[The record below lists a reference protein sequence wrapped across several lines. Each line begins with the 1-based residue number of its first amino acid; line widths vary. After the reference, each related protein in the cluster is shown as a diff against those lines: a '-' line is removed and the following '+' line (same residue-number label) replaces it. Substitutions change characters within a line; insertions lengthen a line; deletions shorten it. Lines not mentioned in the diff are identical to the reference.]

1 MRSHHPIIV
10 KKMFYEDKSFLYIA
24 TRGLGSILVV
34 FVLLSSF
41 MFALLNGGAF
51 WQNLRYNLFL
61 LTPFASAELR
71 EGDILEIEERLI
83 SSSANV
89 VNNPNVS
96 TSSEGATL
104 VIPKIGVETPI
115 VIPRNNSKSAI
126 LASLEEGV
134 GLYPGSVNPGV
145 SGRSI
150 ILGHSSLASWY
161 RGGYATIFSLLPNLQ
176 PGDEVIVFANGERL
190 TYEVYDSQVMSPQA
204 VNSFVNQ
211 PVQGHEIVLIT
222 CYPIGSASQR
232 NVVSARL
239 VSSN

>member
-1 MRSHHPIIV
+1 MRLFCLTLII
-10 KKMFYEDKSFLYIA
+10 KTMFYEDKNFFYIA

-51 WQNLRYNLFL
+51 WQNLRYNMFL
-61 LTPFASAELR
+61 MTPFASAELR
-71 EGDILEIEERLI
+71 EGDILEIEERLLT
-83 SSSANV
+83 STTNV
-89 VNNPNVS
+89 VNVPDTS
-96 TSSEGATL
+96 TTVRDTTL
-104 VIPKIGVETPI
+104 VIPKIGVESPI
-115 VIPRNNSKSAI
+115 VTPRNNSKSAI

-145 SGRSI
+145 AGRSI

-161 RGGYATIFSLLPNLQ
+161 RGGYATIFSLLPNLKS
-176 PGDEVIVFANGERL
+176 GDEIIIFVDGERL

-211 PVQGHEIVLIT
+211 PVQGHEIVLVT

-239 VSSN
+239 VN